1 VAGVSDRDAGI
12 ASGACNMFFQIGG
25 AIGLA
30 ALTTVATTAIHA
42 DLSSQPGRHADT
54 SAGPML
60 ARALAHGWGTAFE
73 AGTGFAA
80 LALIT
85 AVAVVRVRAGEIN
98 PAHVH

>member
-1 VAGVSDRDAGI
+1 VSDCDAGI
-12 ASGACNMFFQIGG
+12 ASGAYNMFFQIGG

-30 ALTTVATTAIHA
+30 ALTTVATTEIHA
-42 DLSSQPGRHADT
+42 DLSSHPARHADGG
-54 SAGPML
+54 AGL
-60 ARALAHGWGTAFE
+60 ALAHALAHGWGTAFE

-80 LALIT
+80 LALLT